1 MAMKN
6 DGNKNV
12 IPILTISIIA
22 IMLIYFMWWG
32 WKQVV
37 LHEKRDERNETGEYQ
52 KKKKSIRDYVNLFFL
67 FLYTVFIMFVVDFVF
82 VFFIEESETVSRTMK
97 TIGVVVVAQV
107 KSTLLQERWIA
118 ETGANLLKPTHRFN
132 FLVFTM
138 SMVVILN
145 SVVVPAMLV
154 LLLNKQCFG
163 EYQFPLIGSL
173 KEVKPHV
180 VEVVYRHCTVEYQ
193 GFLTCPN
200 PNYPD
205 NGYTTV
211 YQHTVFEYPWRLSDQ
226 CFSAVLQT
234 YSPVVILSLVF
245 SDILQ
250 PACWWLATD
259 HSSRAAKVSARS
271 TARAMCTKLTK
282 FGSLGAAA
290 APDLW
295 RVCDGRSPIDQL
307 QLWRQVRHLQ
317 HRRAVVH
324 VPDDICPDNR
334 FRRVVEKVGE
344 KEAGRRV

>member
-1 MAMKN
+1 MKT
-6 DGNKNV
+6 DTSKTIV
-12 IPILTISIIA
+12 PLLILIA
-22 IMLIYFMWWG
+22 LMLIYFIWWG

-37 LHEKRDERNETGEYQ
+37 LHEKQEEGVGETGEDL
-52 KKKKSIRDYVNLFFL
+52 KKRKSIRDYVNLFFL
-67 FLYTVFIMFVVDFVF
+67 FLYTIFIMFVVDFVF
-82 VFFIEESETVSRTMK
+82 VFFIEESESVSHTVK
-97 TIGVVVVAQV
+97 TLGIVVVAQV

-118 ETGANLLKPTHRFN
+118 DTGANLLKPTHRFN

-138 SMVVILN
+138 SVVVILN

-154 LLLNKQCFG
+154 LLLDKQCFG

-226 CFSAVLQT
+226 CFSAVLKT
-234 YSPVVILSLVF
+234 YSPVIILSLVF

-259 HSSRAAKVSARS
+259 HSSRAAKVSERS

-295 RVCDGRSPIDQL
+295 RVCDRRSPAD
-307 QLWRQVRHLQ
+307 
-317 HRRAVVH
+317 
-324 VPDDICPDNR
+324 
-334 FRRVVEKVGE
+334 
-344 KEAGRRV
+344 

>member
-1 MAMKN
+1 MKT
-6 DGNKNV
+6 DTSKTIV
-12 IPILTISIIA
+12 PLLILIA
-22 IMLIYFMWWG
+22 LVLIYFIWWG

-37 LHEKRDERNETGEYQ
+37 LHEKQEEADEEKDDP

-67 FLYTVFIMFVVDFVF
+67 FLYTIFIMFVVDFVF
-82 VFFIEESETVSRTMK
+82 VFFIEESESVSHTVK
-97 TIGVVVVAQV
+97 TLGVVVVAQV

-118 ETGANLLKPTHRFN
+118 ETGANLLKPTHKFN

-138 SMVVILN
+138 SVVVILN

-154 LLLNKQCFG
+154 LLLDKQCFG

-173 KEVKPHV
+173 QEVEPHEA
-180 VEVVYRHCTVEYQ
+180 EVAYRYCNW
-193 GFLTCPN
+193 LTADGEPACPD
-200 PNYPD
+200 PIYPD
-205 NGYTTV
+205 NGYFTE
-211 YQHTVFEYPWRLSDQ
+211 YFPTVFEYPWRLSDQ
-226 CFSAVLQT
+226 CFSAVLKT

-259 HSSRAAKVSARS
+259 HSSRAAKVSERS

-295 RVCDGRSPIDQL
+295 RVCDRRSPAD
-307 QLWRQVRHLQ
+307 
-317 HRRAVVH
+317 
-324 VPDDICPDNR
+324 
-334 FRRVVEKVGE
+334 
-344 KEAGRRV
+344 